1 MPPGIKTGAL
11 DSSGEVPMNPES
23 PEYEEALRQANA
35 AGAHPQ
41 GVPLRVYGGY
51 LEARAALKANAHAPA
66 IRVLEW
72 LLGHLAEERG
82 APAGLDL
89 AAKLKRLRDDGAI
102 SAKVEESLF
111 DSALSESKEPD
122 RAWALMSI
130 AEHAFGRLY
139 LARR

>member
-1 MPPGIKTGAL
+1 MPPGIKTRAL
-11 DSSGEVPMNPES
+11 DSGGEVPMNPES

-41 GVPLRVYGGY
+41 GVPLRIYGGY
-51 LEARAALKANAHAPA
+51 LEARAALKANAHVPA

-72 LLGHLAEERG
+72 LLGHLAEEQG
-82 APAGLDL
+82 APKGLDL

-102 SAKVEESLF
+102 SQKVEESLF
-111 DSALSESKEPD
+111 DAALSKTGQPEQ
-122 RAWALMSI
+122 AWALISI